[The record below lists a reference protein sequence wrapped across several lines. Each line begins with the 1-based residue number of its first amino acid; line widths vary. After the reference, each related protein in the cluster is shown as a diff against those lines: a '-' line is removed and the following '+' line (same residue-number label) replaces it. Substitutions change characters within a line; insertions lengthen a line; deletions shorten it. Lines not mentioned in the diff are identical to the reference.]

1 MNGKFDLE
9 LTHKLDEDLLKMGF
23 KTANPVAV
31 ELTKI
36 CIETGKKPEEV
47 LKVYKEILRGLVE

>member
-9 LTHKLDEDLLKMGF
+9 LTHKLDSELTKLGF
-23 KTANPVAV
+23 KAANPVAV

-36 CIETGKKPEEV
+36 CIETGKKPAEV
-47 LKVYKEILRGLVE
+47 LKVYKEVLKGLVE